1 MYCSFLQAVDVDAGN
16 NSNIAYTL
24 IDEKNG
30 NIFTV
35 EKSTGWVRSAQSFT
49 GKVGQSYNLKVL
61 AQDNGGTQPNF
72 NDTTMV
78 KVRKQ
83 LMVIS
88 KASIE
93 LNLFTFKL
101 TVRGKLVIH

>member
-1 MYCSFLQAVDVDAGN
+1 MLVSILDDFSINCLSFSFFQAVDLDAGN
-16 NSNIAYTL
+16 NSNIAYKL
-24 IDEKNG
+24 IHEKSG

-61 AQDNGGTQPNF
+61 AQDNGGIQPNF
-72 NDTTMV
+72 NDTTLV

-83 LMVIS
+83 
-88 KASIE
+88 ADGY
-93 LNLFTFKL
+93 FKD
-101 TVRGKLVIH
+101 